1 MGSDL
6 TYAVIGGVLEN
17 ILMGFDA
24 RDAQKKA
31 EAEAAAKKAEK
42 DAENL
47 FTNKNNFVAHMS
59 KTENRHA
66 AAAWYH
72 AANIPGSTA
81 SMMMFGLDEFQK
93 AQIQTAAMGHL
104 PQQIQEVLTQASKS
118 VEAARSLANDQNI
131 IQMFNTSYEMPDGKK
146 VKAFP
151 TAYASLTS
159 YAAQPLSAQEQ
170 SIINGAPKSG
180 DTQESLAYYQAQKS
194 LYPSGTAAGDYIDRL
209 ITNLEAIKPERE
221 YTSVRDTVVRI
232 EDAIKTELTSA
243 KDAEREP
250 SLIPLLSQIRA
261 LKANIGPFAL
271 NPEFVEDDEAGD
283 VSNYEAKFQFE
294 LFPNAVN
301 EYVALERLEQQIVSG
316 VYGDSLE
323 QMKETDWLGILEK
336 MTQDVS
342 EMGVGTGPGGLKAR
356 ASDASDKINV
366 LKSVGF
372 DIADYLNKNDEESI
386 QIRSNYEELLNF
398 SDALEEV
405 ARNEKAFTSGAGDS
419 EKTVTF
425 DMDEKNPLEALAEMN
440 AIPNVGEF
448 YRGLPDSGPG
458 SKVEFLNR
466 AEEMISLILTG
477 TSGGEDNESKEA
489 RPDLAIDVF
498 ANHLFK
504 EIPGFADM
512 LTNRGFPMA
521 GETTTGMKTT
531 NYEQPADTNTFAVNA
546 QYSFTATDSVQKVAA
561 AYGKTPQAMFLTN
574 SVAYALVKPGE
585 AQPLKAFDA
594 VNTLQQ
600 SGIFTMQPGV
610 AMTPK
615 QANSVVLTLARNGQ
629 FDRGTQID
637 IIAASI
643 LDPKL
648 PEGIEAAM
656 FSTGFTLAQLNS
668 VIRTTLGHDVNFE
681 DVSKAITNHTTFVT
695 QAEEVERLLLGA
707 GVGSA
712 FTDNLT
718 VKILDVFGMKDSVIA
733 TIGSNIQAFAFNDN
747 DALFS
752 AADMRVESGQSAELQ
767 KAKIIEMANDFVKT
781 NFRANQAKLGSALVT
796 LAYNYAKTMDPSGR
810 ISERD
815 FQAALVAVQGDG
827 TAGVGAR
834 LALVRDI
841 IRKSKNELV
850 YNQKVFRIKST
861 GTGNNT
867 RYRLSKPHLQRM
879 QALTHYRPL
888 LRASRGMEDVQR
900 YKSILGS
907 VDGPVFNA
915 TGGFVNANMA
925 AQYSVDNAAAEA
937 FFGMGQN
944 AAGQVY
950 SIAEANNIGVLK
962 LGPDPANAKDLL
974 VGIPIFIDTRTGDII
989 PNSRI
994 RQLTG
999 QGL

>member
-6 TYAVIGGVLEN
+6 TYAVVGGILEN
-17 ILMGFDA
+17 ILGGFDA
-24 RDAQKKA
+24 RDAQKKK
-31 EAEAAAKKAEK
+31 EAEDAAKRAEK
-42 DAENL
+42 EAENL
-47 FTNKNNFVAHMS
+47 FTNSNNLVAHLS
-59 KTENRHA
+59 HKDNRGA
-66 AAAWYH
+66 AVSFIHGTAVP
-72 AANIPGSTA
+72 NSPA
-81 SMMMFGLDEFQK
+81 SMVYNSLDAYQQM
-93 AQIQTAAMGHL
+93 QISTNAMGHL
-104 PQQIQEVLTQASKS
+104 PDQLQEVLTQAATN
-118 VEAARSLANDQNI
+118 VEAARSLAQDQTI
-131 IQMFNTSYEMPDGKK
+131 LQMFSTSPM
-146 VKAFP
+146 AMAQLS
-151 TAYASLTS
+151 AYA
-159 YAAQPLSAQEQ
+159 AKPLSAQEQ
-170 SIINGAPKSG
+170 AIIDGAPKSA
-180 DTQESLAYYQAQKS
+180 DIPVQLAYYNSQKVI
-194 LYPSGTAAGDYIDRL
+194 YPTGTPAGDYLDSV
-209 ITNLEAIKPERE
+209 ITNLGAIKPERE
-221 YTSVRDTVVRI
+221 YTSISETVKGI
-232 EDAIKTELTSA
+232 EDSIRNELTDA
-243 KDAEREP
+243 KDGEREP
-250 SLIPLLSQIRA
+250 SLVPLLSQIRA
-261 LKANIGPFAL
+261 LKANIASFAID
-271 NPEFVEDDEAGD
+271 PEYAEGEGDRLED
-283 VSNYEAKFQFE
+283 NYAAKYQFE
-294 LFPNAVN
+294 FFPKAVN

-316 VYGDSLE
+316 VYGDDLE
-323 QMKETDWLGILEK
+323 QMAETDWLNVLQTMVKE
-336 MTQDVS
+336 VN
-342 EMGVGTGPGGLKAR
+342 EMNVGTGSGGLR
-356 ASDASDKINV
+356 AKSTDAADKINT
-366 LKSVGF
+366 LKSGGF
-372 DIADYLNKNDEESI
+372 NIQDYLNKGDEESLEI
-386 QIRSNYEELLNF
+386 VSKYEQLLNF
-398 SDALEEV
+398 STSMEEV
-405 ARNEKAFTSGAGDS
+405 ARNEKVFTSGTGDN
-419 EKTVTF
+419 ERQTTF

-448 YRGLPDSGPG
+448 YRGLPDTGPG

-477 TSGGEDNESKEA
+477 SSGGEDNESKEA
-489 RPDLAIDVF
+489 RPDLAIDQF
-498 ANHLFK
+498 ANHLFD

-512 LTNRGFPMA
+512 VKNRGFPMA

-546 QYSFTATDSVQKVAA
+546 RYSFTATDSVQKVAA

-600 SGIFTMQPGV
+600 SGIFTMEPGV

-629 FDRGTQID
+629 FDRGTQVD

-648 PEGIEAAM
+648 PEGIQPAM

-695 QAEEVERLLLGA
+695 QAEEVEKLLLEA

-752 AADMRVESGQSAELQ
+752 AADMRVEQGQSAELQ

-841 IRKSKNELV
+841 IRKSRNELV

-861 GTGNNT
+861 GTGNNI

-900 YKSILGS
+900 YRSILGS

-915 TGGFVNANMA
+915 NGGFVNANMA

-937 FFGMGQN
+937 FFGTGQT

-962 LGPDPANAKDLL
+962 LGPDPNKAKDLL
-974 VGIPIFIDTRTGDII
+974 VGIPIFIDTRTGEII